1 MKIKIIT
8 NHKHIEILWNLGITE
23 IFTDKEDREVYI
35 DEVRCPKEIEEIF
48 LAGYD
53 FLADK
58 HLKLLEEAIHESKLN
73 EDFTGKVY
81 PPGCY

>member
-8 NHKHIEILWNLGITE
+8 KLKPIKILGNLEATE

-53 FLADK
+53 LFTNK
-58 HLKLLEEAIHESKLN
+58 HLESLEEIRERKITHKR
-73 EDFTGKVY
+73 KRKHKRY
-81 PPGCY
+81 